1 MTIKDLHHYS
11 LSSLTSQYPEKE
23 AKNLTYMA
31 LSNIFNLSRY
41 QIHLNFDKTVD
52 EDQYAKIKN
61 IVDELKQYK
70 PIQYIFK
77 ETEFYNCRINVSED
91 VLIPRPETEELV
103 DWIIQDQNNN
113 EIEILDI
120 GTGSGCISIAL
131 AKNLSLSKVTAFDIS
146 PDAIDIAK
154 SNAVTNNVEIK
165 FQEVDLFNIQNK
177 LQVYKFDIIVSNPP
191 YVRECEKKMM
201 QSNVLNWEPE
211 ISLFVPDDNP
221 MLFYNTIIPFA
232 ATSLKS
238 KGLIYLEI
246 NENYPEEVKEVL
258 MNNDFSTIEIRKDIS
273 GKFRMIKASK
283 T

>member
-1 MTIKDLHHYS
+1 MTIKDLHQYS
-11 LSSLTSQYPEKE
+11 LSSLISKYPEIE

-31 LSNIFNLSRY
+31 LSNIFNFSRY

-70 PIQYIFK
+70 PIQYIIK
-77 ETEFYNCRINVSED
+77 ETEFYNCRISVSED

-103 DWIIQDQNNN
+103 DWIIQDLKN
-113 EIEILDI
+113 EKIEILDI
-120 GTGSGCISIAL
+120 GTGSGCIAIAL
-131 AKNLSLSKVTAFDIS
+131 AKNLSSSRVTAIDIS
-146 PDAIDIAK
+146 PNAIEIAK
-154 SNAVTNNVEIK
+154 SNAIANKVEIK
-165 FQEVDLFNIQNK
+165 FQEVDLFDIQK
-177 LQVYKFDIIVSNPP
+177 ELQVTKFDVIVSNPP
-191 YVRECEKKMM
+191 YVRECEKTMM
-201 QSNVLNWEPE
+201 KPNVLNWEPQ

-221 MLFYNTIIPFA
+221 LLFYNFIIQLA
-232 ATSLKS
+232 TTSLKS
-238 KGLIYLEI
+238 KGQIFLEI

-258 MNNDFSTIEIRKDIS
+258 IINDFSSIEIRKDIS

>member
-1 MTIKDLHHYS
+1 MTIKDLHQYS
-11 LSSLTSQYPEKE
+11 LSNLTGQYPEKE

-31 LSNIFNLSRY
+31 LSNIFNFSRY

-52 EDQYAKIKN
+52 VDQYAKIKN

-77 ETEFYNCRINVSED
+77 ETEFYNCRLNVSED

-103 DWIIQDQNNN
+103 NWIIQDQKN
-113 EIEILDI
+113 EKIEILDI
-120 GTGSGCISIAL
+120 GTGSGCIAIAL
-131 AKNLSLSKVTAFDIS
+131 AKNLSSSKVTAIDIS
-146 PDAIDIAK
+146 PNAIEIAK
-154 SNAVTNNVEIK
+154 SNAIANNVEIK
-165 FQEVDLFNIQNK
+165 FREVDLFNIQK
-177 LQVYKFDIIVSNPP
+177 ELLVSKFDIIVSNPP
-191 YVRECEKKMM
+191 YVRECEKMMM

-221 MLFYNTIIPFA
+221 LLFYNTIIPFA
-232 ATSLKS
+232 ATSLKN

-258 MNNDFSTIEIRKDIS
+258 LNHDFSSIEIRIDFS

>member
-1 MTIKDLHHYS
+1 MTIKDLHQYS
-11 LSSLTSQYPEKE
+11 LSSLISHYPEIE

-31 LSNIFNLSRY
+31 LSNIFDFSRY
-41 QIHLNFDKTVD
+41 QIHLNLDKTVD
-52 EDQYAKIKN
+52 ENQYAKIKN

-77 ETEFYNCRINVSED
+77 ETEFYNCRIKVSED

-103 DWIIQDQNNN
+103 DWIIQDQDND

-120 GTGSGCISIAL
+120 GTGSGCIAISL
-131 AKNLSLSKVTAFDIS
+131 AKNLRSSKVTAIDIS
-146 PDAIDIAK
+146 PNAIDVAK
-154 SNAVTNNVEIK
+154 RNAKANNVEII
-165 FQEVDLFNIQNK
+165 FLELDLFNIQDE
-177 LQVYKFDIIVSNPP
+177 LQAIKFDIIVSNPP

-211 ISLFVPDDNP
+211 ISLFVPDESP
-221 MLFYNTIIPFA
+221 LLFYNIIIPFA
-232 ATSLKS
+232 TTSLKS

-258 MNNDFSTIEIRKDIS
+258 MNHDFSSIEIRKDIS

>member
-1 MTIKDLHHYS
+1 MTIKDLHQYS
-11 LSSLTSQYPEKE
+11 LSSLKSQYPETE

-31 LSNIFNLSRY
+31 LSYIFNFSRY
-41 QIHLNFDKTVD
+41 QIHVNFDKIVD

-103 DWIIQDQNNN
+103 DWIIQDLKNE

-120 GTGSGCISIAL
+120 GTGSGCIAIAL
-131 AKNLSLSKVTAFDIS
+131 AKNLSSSRVTAIDIS
-146 PDAIDIAK
+146 PNAIEIAK
-154 SNAVTNNVEIK
+154 SNAFANKVEIK
-165 FQEVDLFNIQNK
+165 FQEVDLFNIQK
-177 LQVYKFDIIVSNPP
+177 ELQVSKFDIIVSNPP
-191 YVRECEKKMM
+191 YVRECEKTMM
-201 QSNVLNWEPE
+201 KPNILNWEPE

-221 MLFYNTIIPFA
+221 LLFYNFIIQLA
-232 ATSLKS
+232 TTSLKS
-238 KGLIYLEI
+238 KGQIFLEI

-258 MNNDFSTIEIRKDIS
+258 IINDFSSIEIRKDIS

>member
-1 MTIKDLHHYS
+1 MTLKDLHQYS
-11 LSSLTSQYPEKE
+11 FSSLISLYPEIE

-31 LSNIFNLSRY
+31 LSNIFNFSRY

-103 DWIIQDQNNN
+103 DWIIQDQNND

-120 GTGSGCISIAL
+120 GTGSGCIAISL
-131 AKNLSLSKVTAFDIS
+131 AKNLSSSKVTAIDIS
-146 PDAIDIAK
+146 PNAIDVAK
-154 SNAVTNNVEIK
+154 RNAKANNVEII
-165 FQEVDLFNIQNK
+165 FLELDLFNIQDE
-177 LQVYKFDIIVSNPP
+177 LQAIKFDIIVSNPP

-211 ISLFVPDDNP
+211 ISLFVPDENP
-221 MLFYNTIIPFA
+221 LLFYNIIIPFA

-258 MNNDFSTIEIRKDIS
+258 MNHDFSSVEIRKDIS